1 MPRGILL
8 WNPLLS
14 RLSEL
19 CNYAS
24 RLPAM
29 DFSNG
34 NNCSNGN
41 AIASEYPLYGV
52 RTPLK
57 FALRFRFSLYILTF
71 SPQLWDFLLLL
82 SYPGWVCYLLPSI
95 CYLFDIYLCHIFAI
109 YLLFTC
115 VAFSMKH
122 TIKLRVSPI
131 GQREFEV
138 RPRHSSG

>member
-1 MPRGILL
+1 MPRGILV
-8 WNPLLS
+8 WNPLPS

-34 NNCSNGN
+34 NCSNGN

-82 SYPGWVCYLLPSI
+82 SYPGWVCYILPYITIFCYILPSI

-115 VAFSMKH
+115 VAF
-122 TIKLRVSPI
+122 P
-131 GQREFEV
+131 
-138 RPRHSSG
+138 